1 MFNGIMILAE
11 YEMIM
16 KKMCFF
22 RKLIHKIVQ
31 RKRVPVKRKR
41 GSACCRVHVQPELLL
56 AEGLAV
62 GALIHGRIALV
73 GAHQNPVQRTVVL
86 VLAVVCALMDGAFDA
101 LVGIAVHG
109 IRLLFLISSLV

>member
-73 GAHQNPVQRTVVL
+73 GAHQNPVQRAIVFIFT
-86 VLAVVCALMDGAFDA
+86 VVCALLNGAFDA